1 MARTTNTTN
10 LFLLGG
16 AAVAAYFLF
25 APKAPRI
32 TAAEL
37 PAVYERATSLDV
49 GAINELRATGA
60 VPRDASEV
68 FVDPL
73 AITPVRQAAPGIYVV
88 SPAVAGEAPP
98 LPGAEGLMGLTGLS
112 GPLTVMTT
120 PSLPAPRTLSG
131 VADYVQLPYSGVSD
145 YVQMPYNGLGAAP
158 MRVKDT
164 TPSFDNP
171 RPGYI
176 TVKSTPRR
184 W

>member
-1 MARTTNTTN
+1 MARKTNMTG

-25 APKAPRI
+25 GPKAPRVPD
-32 TAAEL
+32 AEL
-37 PAVYERATSLDV
+37 NAIYERSTAMAPDAIAT
-49 GAINELRATGA
+49 LRMQGA
-60 VPRDASEV
+60 VPENATEV
-68 FVDPL
+68 YVDPL
-73 AITPVRQAAPGIYVV
+73 AMEPVRQVAAGVYVV
-88 SPAVAGEAPP
+88 SSATAGEAPP
-98 LPGAEGLMGLTGLS
+98 LPGAEGLMGLS
-112 GPLTVMTT
+112 GPLTIMTT

-131 VADYVQLPYSGVSD
+131 VSDYVQLPHRPGVSD

-164 TPSFDNP
+164 SPSFDNP

-184 W
+184 F